1 MPGLFIDVR
10 VDPAIAR
17 DRGIAAKLAEVCPVN
32 IFVASDAGVRI
43 AESELDECVLC
54 DLCLAVAP
62 GKVEIL
68 KLYERD

>member
-1 MPGLFIDVR
+1 V

-17 DRGIAAKLAEVCPVN
+17 DPKIAAKLAEVCPVN
-32 IFVASDAGVRI
+32 IFVASDTGVRI

-54 DLCLAVAP
+54 DLCLQVAP
-62 GKVEIL
+62 GKIDIV